1 MRTIQSNYISLENI
15 IKCGQK
21 KLINAHIPNAKK
33 EIEWFLSNK
42 FSISLGDIIIN
53 KTYKLNPEEIKKFNQ
68 FIERRIEGEPFQYII
83 NQATFYGFDFFVN
96 NKTLIPRPE
105 TELIIS
111 VTKKFGPY
119 DRALDIGTGSGNIAI
134 ILSQEKIAKQID
146 AIDISDEALKS
157 ARYNYK
163 KHNLNNINFLKLNF
177 LAIKMKHKYDLI
189 VSNPPYVSNIEYSNL
204 GNHIKCYEPRIAL
217 TDDEDGFKFYK
228 FFAKNLNK
236 ILKPKGRIV
245 IEIGLEHTKKTI
257 ENLFTQNNF
266 KCTWY
271 KDLNGSNRVF
281 EAHQ

>member
-1 MRTIQSNYISLENI
+1 
-15 IKCGQK
+15 
-21 KLINAHIPNAKK
+21 
-33 EIEWFLSNK
+33 
-42 FSISLGDIIIN
+42 
-53 KTYKLNPEEIKKFNQ
+53 
-68 FIERRIEGEPFQYII
+68 
-83 NQATFYGFDFFVN
+83 
-96 NKTLIPRPE
+96 
-105 TELIIS
+105 
-111 VTKKFGPY
+111 
-119 DRALDIGTGSGNIAI
+119 
-134 ILSQEKIAKQID
+134 
-146 AIDISDEALKS
+146 
-157 ARYNYK
+157 
-163 KHNLNNINFLKLNF
+163 
-177 LAIKMKHKYDLI
+177 MKHKYDLI